1 MKQFVSCEGLPDI
14 PPSLPPPPS
23 VFALFHNFS
32 TTNSHQ
38 LNTKQPFWFLK
49 LNVSDEVIVGP
60 LGHDA
65 LFTLTPSPPP
75 SLSRSLTG
83 LQLIS
88 PNTRHSP
95 QSQDQL
101 FAGMFCTKVFL
112 LRYQHQQKPVFYHQT
127 QCCQYLSAARVAG
140 IVNLLELCDFREQQ
154 IQIIPSLEFEE
165 INDLILLTNWK
176 KGSWE
181 HVLSAGSVKLNW
193 NTFSGLVSKMECD
206 HNERC
211 HCGDWEP
218 CGCQWLGHTDAS
230 RPTES

>member
-32 TTNSHQ
+32 TTNSQQ

-101 FAGMFCTKVFL
+101 FAGMFCTKVFM

-127 QCCQYLSAARVAG
+127 QCCQYLSAARVSRSQLVRIMWLQGAANTNNPISG
-140 IVNLLELCDFREQQ
+140 IWGNKWSDSFDILKKRKLGTCIECGECEIELKYIFWTRVQDGVW
-154 IQIIPSLEFEE
+154 S
-165 INDLILLTNWK
+165 
-176 KGSWE
+176 
-181 HVLSAGSVKLNW
+181 
-193 NTFSGLVSKMECD
+193 
-206 HNERC
+206 
-211 HCGDWEP
+211 
-218 CGCQWLGHTDAS
+218 
-230 RPTES
+230 

>member
-101 FAGMFCTKVFL
+101 FAGMFCTKVFM

-127 QCCQYLSAARVAG
+127 QFCQYLSATRVSRSQLVRIMWLQGAANTNNPISG
-140 IVNLLELCDFREQQ
+140 IWGNKWSDSFDKL
-154 IQIIPSLEFEE
+154 
-165 INDLILLTNWK
+165 K
-176 KGSWE
+176 KGSFE